1 MDIKIE
7 LKSFC
12 TDTTVEDYGLTT
24 LKYMS
29 INRLFTGV
37 QQVLS
42 AKDMSSSDVEHL
54 GVMAWAS
61 QFRNVPPR
69 PPVHD
74 MLRVALDSTSG
85 RVGEPVSKL
94 NGIKE

>member
-1 MDIKIE
+1 MFFF
-7 LKSFC
+7 SF
-12 TDTTVEDYGLTT
+12 
-24 LKYMS
+24 
-29 INRLFTGV
+29 IGV
-37 QQVLS
+37 QPVLS
-42 AKDMSSSDVEHL
+42 AKDMSQNETEHL

-85 RVGEPVSKL
+85 RVGEEVSKDTRISKRDQ
-94 NGIKE
+94 NI

>member
-1 MDIKIE
+1 MDRY
-7 LKSFC
+7 FA
-12 TDTTVEDYGLTT
+12 
-24 LKYMS
+24 
-29 INRLFTGV
+29 GV
-37 QQVLS
+37 QPVLS

-61 QFRNVPPR
+61 QFRNIPPR

-85 RVGEPVSKL
+85 RVGEPVSVL
-94 NGIKE
+94 STIMEVN

>member
-1 MDIKIE
+1 
-7 LKSFC
+7 
-12 TDTTVEDYGLTT
+12 
-24 LKYMS
+24 
-29 INRLFTGV
+29 
-37 QQVLS
+37 
-42 AKDMSSSDVEHL
+42 MSSSDVEHL

-94 NGIKE
+94 SSSIMQIKTIVKLLDCKVKNLVSVRLVYN